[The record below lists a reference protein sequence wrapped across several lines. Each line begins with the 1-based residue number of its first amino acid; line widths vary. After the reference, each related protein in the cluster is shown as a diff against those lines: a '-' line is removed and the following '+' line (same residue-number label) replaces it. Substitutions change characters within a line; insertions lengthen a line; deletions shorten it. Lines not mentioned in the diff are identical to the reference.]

1 MFMVSKVAIVDLTEV
16 ENANDEKVV
25 RIALEN
31 NFDLTQYL
39 KWK

>member
-39 KWK
+39 K